1 MSMADGAAPLRRA
14 PVIGLA
20 SKNLPL
26 IAMSVLARGAIVP
39 PLIGVPGVASVSI
52 WGQRD
57 Q

>member
-39 PLIGVPGVASVSI
+39 PLIGVPGVVSVSI